1 MVHRYV
7 GTYVGMC
14 NNYEPYILSCV
25 VGDSPVIFHAL
36 PCVHL
41 IDLSGC
47 VSHKEEGSRVG
58 GGGMEG
64 HTADRGATRMPE
76 NMVKDV

>member
-1 MVHRYV
+1 MH
-7 GTYVGMC
+7 VGMC
-14 NNYEPYILSCV
+14 NNYELYVLCCV

-41 IDLSGC
+41 IDLSSG

-76 NMVKDV
+76 NMMKDV